1 MSNRNSLLPSINTW
15 SNPDFK
21 GNGHFTGNLLVDG
34 DITVGD
40 DLEVTGD
47 IDANDLIL
55 PASNAYNI
63 RTMSLF
69 VPTIVSATG
78 AIVVQVAGIAGTI
91 ISIHAVTNAVT
102 TVGPATFTLAK
113 ISGGVTTLIGNGA
126 LSVATSDAQFT
137 GINNIASAPNTILS
151 TDILKITVSGSN
163 TAAGTAYITLRVQ
176 VSSL

>member
-15 SNPDFK
+15 SNPVFK

-47 IDANDLIL
+47 IEANDLVL

-63 RTMSLF
+63 RTMSIF
-69 VPTIVSATG
+69 IADIVSATG
-78 AIVVQVAGIAGTI
+78 EIAVQVAGIAGTI
-91 ISIHAVTNAVT
+91 ISMHVVANAAT
-102 TVGPATFTLAK
+102 TVGPAIFTLSK

-126 LSVATSDAQFT
+126 ISVLTTDPAFT
-137 GINNIASAPNTILS
+137 GYNNIVSAPNTLIS
-151 TDILKITVSGSN
+151 TDILKVVISGTN
-163 TAAGTAYITLRVQ
+163 TQAGTATVTLRVQ